1 MSNTKAKRY
10 LLLYTFIVASIMFVL
25 QITLVSSPF
34 KTAEAAIDD
43 QSSGWDECNGWTE
56 PSYRTNTTIK
66 VVDGKTIGG
75 MLLCRDRALKRAENG
90 EFYYPDMIPG
100 LSTPPSGSRT
110 ATTPGTDSQWYKWG
124 KTETK
129 EHFLSEGTACGLGPR
144 VCLPTPTPTKTP
156 SPTPT
161 IKPSATPTIKPSA
174 TPTTKPSATPTTKPS
189 ATPTTKPSATPTTK
203 PSATPTP
210 VIVLCKL
217 GDRVVYDQNKNG
229 IQEIYELGVRNIKVE
244 LYSEGMNLLGTEV
257 TNTNGFYG
265 FDELDC
271 DTNYYV
277 KFYKPADYIFSEPF
291 VGNNRELDSNANVST
306 GLSDM
311 IYLTGTDLS
320 IDALIYKKEVVNTP
334 TPSITPTTKPSTT
347 PTTKPSATPTTKPSA
362 TPTTKPSATPTTKPS
377 ATPTVVPSPTP
388 TIIPSPTP
396 TTVPSATPTT
406 KPSATPTTEPS
417 PTPVVILCKIGDR
430 VVYDQNKN
438 GIQDIYELG
447 VKNIKVEL
455 YDEQMNVLATQ
466 VTNDYGFYIFD
477 ELVCNTNYYIKF
489 FKPADYKYSE
499 AYVGNNTELDSNA
512 NVETG
517 LSEKIMLIGT
527 DLSIDALI
535 YKEQIIVTPTPS
547 TVPEV
552 TPTPGV
558 KGEDTIFGFS
568 VDKTIVGDYKYNVGE
583 LVTYRVTLENSGTD
597 IINKI
602 TMRDVYTTNMRVE
615 AIYLVQNGTRRNV
628 TNQFFANDSEMES
641 GNILPR
647 DSQDRT
653 KTLDITEITGD
664 MNPGESATFEF
675 IFKAHSKNS
684 QVCNQAFASANNRS
698 EIPSQK
704 VCVSVDAVVPVTD

>member
-271 DTNYYV
+271 D
-277 KFYKPADYIFSEPF
+277 
-291 VGNNRELDSNANVST
+291 
-306 GLSDM
+306 
-311 IYLTGTDLS
+311 
-320 IDALIYKKEVVNTP
+320 
-334 TPSITPTTKPSTT
+334 
-347 PTTKPSATPTTKPSA
+347 
-362 TPTTKPSATPTTKPS
+362 
-377 ATPTVVPSPTP
+377 
-388 TIIPSPTP
+388 
-396 TTVPSATPTT
+396 
-406 KPSATPTTEPS
+406 
-417 PTPVVILCKIGDR
+417 
-430 VVYDQNKN
+430 
-438 GIQDIYELG
+438 
-447 VKNIKVEL
+447 
-455 YDEQMNVLATQ
+455 
-466 VTNDYGFYIFD
+466 
-477 ELVCNTNYYIKF
+477 
-489 FKPADYKYSE
+489 
-499 AYVGNNTELDSNA
+499 
-512 NVETG
+512 
-517 LSEKIMLIGT
+517 
-527 DLSIDALI
+527 
-535 YKEQIIVTPTPS
+535 
-547 TVPEV
+547 
-552 TPTPGV
+552 
-558 KGEDTIFGFS
+558 
-568 VDKTIVGDYKYNVGE
+568 
-583 LVTYRVTLENSGTD
+583 
-597 IINKI
+597 
-602 TMRDVYTTNMRVE
+602 
-615 AIYLVQNGTRRNV
+615 
-628 TNQFFANDSEMES
+628 
-641 GNILPR
+641 
-647 DSQDRT
+647 
-653 KTLDITEITGD
+653 
-664 MNPGESATFEF
+664 
-675 IFKAHSKNS
+675 
-684 QVCNQAFASANNRS
+684 
-698 EIPSQK
+698 
-704 VCVSVDAVVPVTD
+704 